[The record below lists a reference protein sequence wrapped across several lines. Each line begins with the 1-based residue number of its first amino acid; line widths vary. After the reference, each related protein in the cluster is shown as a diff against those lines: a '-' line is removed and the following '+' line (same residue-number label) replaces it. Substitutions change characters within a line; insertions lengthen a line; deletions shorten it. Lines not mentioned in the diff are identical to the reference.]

1 MKKSLLLYGFLMAVL
16 IMVMKSIEY
25 RYLIRKID
33 VDIYIGL
40 VAVVFMG
47 LGLWIG
53 SVILKRQSLKT
64 KNIASGETAQSL
76 DISEREMDVLVLM
89 ADGLSNQE
97 IADKLFISIHTV
109 KTHSSNL
116 FSKLH
121 AKRRTQAI
129 QKAKEIGLIQG

>member
-1 MKKSLLLYGFLMAVL
+1 MAVIVAGL
-16 IMVMKSIEY
+16 KAIEY
-25 RYLIRKID
+25 RFLIKDIGTE
-33 VDIYIGL
+33 IYIGIIAL
-40 VAVVFMG
+40 VFTG
-47 LGLWIG
+47 LGLWVGQQIINRKEQLTSSKKG
-53 SVILKRQSLKT
+53 RDEVI
-64 KNIASGETAQSL
+64 QSL

-129 QKAKEIGLIQG
+129 QKAKEIGLIEV